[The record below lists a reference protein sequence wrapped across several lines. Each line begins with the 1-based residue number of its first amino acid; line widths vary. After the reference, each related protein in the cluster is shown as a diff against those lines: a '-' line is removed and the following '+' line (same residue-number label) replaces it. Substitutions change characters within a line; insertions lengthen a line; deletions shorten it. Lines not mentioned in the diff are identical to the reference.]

1 MDKIKTFLKS
11 TDEWDLYNWFFL
23 MNNIERLRKFL
34 VRKHFFKMSLD
45 IPGYIIEIGVF
56 TH

>member
-1 MDKIKTFLKS
+1 
-11 TDEWDLYNWFFL
+11 